1 LQAVFK
7 WCARRPIGRSRG
19 VSLHSKLD
27 PVRRNK
33 QELYLW
39 STAPA
44 FIAALLRA
52 ATTNHCIAGEMSV
65 VSA

>member
-1 LQAVFK
+1 L
-7 WCARRPIGRSRG
+7 
-19 VSLHSKLD
+19 LHSKLD
-27 PVRRNK
+27 AVRRNK